1 MSYSEYYEERRKHQQ
16 KEKEEKTFSLYIPC
30 YDVLNKEI
38 YFFNFFT
45 EDIIDMKSIDLQSKE
60 VTTIVLNQEQNN
72 FDFINKNEINYKKL
86 LAKLLNAEEYEKLEK
101 HLTKF
106 RQNWEKIKILTKFN
120 AISSLG
126 GEYKNYF
133 RRPYYS
139 RFVLSENLKL
149 YSFNSTTNI
158 PQVLKT
164 YTMSIKVAF
173 DPCKLEDRNFFTKEE
188 EDKLRSKPYINDI
201 SLTTIVDSL
210 IKELIDYFYGLLD
223 SPKEKLN
230 DILCKNDLKYIH
242 VLKFKEREEYLY
254 GDSLIGAYQFIRG
267 RLREHETIF
276 FYLKILPLYIVSPPL
291 TNFPPIIR
299 VVKNNENYVNLLK
312 NYLKQ
317 YLPNNGIVFR
327 LLRPDEKSK
336 KRFIKQKYKRVE
348 RLSRFTESCDCCF
361 PLWIKIK
368 HLNNIYSLKYW
379 LDNEEY
385 NKNEMLIP
393 NLKFFEK
400 KTNIK
405 KIIVNKTVNDKN
417 KKAKNEAD
425 DKKSKNKTKNLE
437 NELRKKSLTLMAKK
451 SERDNSLQK
460 KLNRLSVSVSNPKY
474 LDYSYNTILSTNTIF
489 GEEITS
495 CIDLLSN

>member
-1 MSYSEYYEERRKHQQ
+1 MSYSEFFDDRRKHLQ
-16 KEKEEKTFSLYIPC
+16 KEKEEKFFNLFIPC

-38 YFFNFFT
+38 YFFNFFN
-45 EDIIDMKSIDLQSKE
+45 EDIVDMKSIDLSSKE
-60 VTTIVLNQEQNN
+60 VYTILMNQESNN
-72 FDFINKNEINYKKL
+72 YSDFINKEEINYKKL
-86 LAKLLNAEEYEKLEK
+86 LQKLLSLEENEKLEK
-101 HLTKF
+101 HLTRFK
-106 RQNWEKIKILTKFN
+106 QNWEKMKILTKFN
-120 AISSLG
+120 AISTLG

-164 YTMSIKVAF
+164 YTMSITVAF
-173 DPCKLEDRNFFTKEE
+173 DPCKLEDRNFFKKEE
-188 EDKLRSKPYINDI
+188 EDKLKARPYINDI

-210 IKELIDYFYGLLD
+210 IKEVIDYFYNQLD
-223 SPKEKLN
+223 TQKEKLN
-230 DILCKNDLKYIH
+230 EILNKDGLKYIH
-242 VLKFKEREEYLY
+242 VLKFKDREEYLY

-291 TNFPPIIR
+291 TSFPPIIR
-299 VVKNNENYVNLLK
+299 TVKANESYVNLLK

-317 YLPNNGIVFR
+317 YLPNSGIVYR
-327 LLRPDEKSK
+327 LLKPDEKLK
-336 KRFIKQKYKRVE
+336 KRFIKQKYKRIE

-393 NLKFFEK
+393 NLKFLERK
-400 KTNIK
+400 QNISKETNNK
-405 KIIVNKTVNDKN
+405 KIN
-417 KKAKNEAD
+417 
-425 DKKSKNKTKNLE
+425 
-437 NELRKKSLTLMAKK
+437 
-451 SERDNSLQK
+451 
-460 KLNRLSVSVSNPKY
+460 Y
-474 LDYSYNTILSTNTIF
+474 LI
-489 GEEITS
+489 
-495 CIDLLSN
+495 